1 MKAQIHPQWYPDAVV
16 TCACG
21 NTFTT
26 GATYPSMK
34 VDICAAC
41 HPFYTG
47 QMKFVDTAGRV
58 DAFRAKME
66 AAQGKVLSKA
76 DKRKQ
81 KRELKL
87 AKDMDAPQSLSELRK
102 PEKKSKN

>member
-1 MKAQIHPQWYPDAVV
+1 MKAQIHPQWHDDAVV

-41 HPFYTG
+41 HPLYTG

-58 DAFRAKME
+58 DAFRAKMQ
-66 AAQGKVLSKA
+66 AAQGKVLSKS

-81 KRELKL
+81 KREQKL
-87 AKDMDAPQSLSELRK
+87 QRDMEAPQSLEELR
-102 PEKKSKN
+102 ETKKKKN

>member
-1 MKAQIHPQWYPDAVV
+1 MKAQIHPQWYNDAVV

-26 GATYPSMK
+26 GATYPTMK

-58 DAFRAKME
+58 DAFRAKMQ
-66 AAQGKVLSKA
+66 AAQKKVLSKS
-76 DKRKQ
+76 DKRKV
-81 KRELKL
+81 KREQKL
-87 AKDMDAPQSLSELRK
+87 SREFDAPQSLEELRDS
-102 PEKKSKN
+102 KKKKN